1 MGGCNVRRILT
12 LLLCIG
18 FSYLLA
24 ASIRNAA
31 RGVVKAVD
39 FGAIYYEARCVIE
52 HKDPYEP
59 RIVMGEFESD
69 GRRFS
74 TNTPKEA
81 RENRTIISVAVYPP
95 TALLVAVPLAFAP
108 WPVARE
114 VWVTLIASLLVLA
127 AYLIWDMSS
136 EAPILS
142 GYVLS
147 FILLNCFVVILAGNP
162 AGVVVPCCV
171 IAVWCFVEQRYAA
184 LGAILLAVAL
194 ALKPHDAGFIW
205 LYFLV
210 ARGPGRRRA
219 LQTLGII
226 AVLGICAYFWITAAS
241 PHWIQEL
248 HNNLAMVSAHGST
261 SDPGPSGLDERG
273 MAPIISLQN
282 SASVFGSGPNVYNAV
297 SYAIGGGLIVIW
309 AFAAFLKPFTT
320 EGALLAL
327 AAISALGLL
336 PVYHRPDDAKLLLL
350 AIPACASMWAAGRAK
365 RWIALGL
372 TSAAIIFTSD
382 GPLMLWTAA
391 TSGLAFSGSTI
402 SGKVGL
408 MLLQPAPLLLLATG
422 CFYLW
427 VYIRYQ
433 PSSADEP
440 IRDSMVLTASGQPKR
455 I

>member
-1 MGGCNVRRILT
+1 MGGCNIKRILI

-24 ASIRNAA
+24 ASIRKAA
-31 RGVVKAVD
+31 RGVVKTVD
-39 FGAIYYEARCVIE
+39 FGAIYYEARCAIE

-69 GRRFS
+69 GGRIS
-74 TNTPKEA
+74 TKTPREA
-81 RENRTIISVAVYPP
+81 RENRTIISVAIYPP
-95 TALLVAVPLAFAP
+95 TALLVAVPFAFAP

-114 VWVTLIASLLVLA
+114 VWVGLITSLFVLA

-142 GYVLS
+142 GYILS

-171 IAVWCFVEQRYAA
+171 IAVWCFVKQRYAA

-241 PHWIQEL
+241 PHWIREL
-248 HNNLAMVSAHGST
+248 HNNLAVVSARGST

-273 MAPIISLQN
+273 MSPIISLQN
-282 SASVFGSGPNVYNAV
+282 AASVFGDDPNVYNAV
-297 SYAIGGGLIVIW
+297 SYAIGGGLILIW
-309 AFAAFLKPFTT
+309 AFAALLKRFTT
-320 EGALLAL
+320 EGAKLAL

-336 PVYHRPDDAKLLLL
+336 PVYHRPDDAKLLILT
-350 AIPACASMWAAGRAK
+350 IPACALMWAAGRAK
-365 RWIALGL
+365 RWLALGL
-372 TSAAIIFTSD
+372 TSAAVIFTSD
-382 GPLMLWTAA
+382 GPVMLWTAA
-391 TSGLAFSGSTI
+391 TNGLASSGSTL
-402 SGKVGL
+402 SGKLAL
-408 MLLQPAPLLLLATG
+408 MLIQPAPLVLLAMG

-433 PSSADEP
+433 PSSVDET
-440 IRDSMVLTASGQPKR
+440 IRDTMVSTASGQPKA